1 MIPGGAAGFECISGD
16 AAHIMACKTD
26 RKGGLQMPEENHG
39 PVEGPAQTGDDV
51 DDYIFKSEQDWL
63 TSDR

>member
-1 MIPGGAAGFECISGD
+1 
-16 AAHIMACKTD
+16 
-26 RKGGLQMPEENHG
+26 MPEENRG